1 MNKDINLTAMTDAEI
16 RTLLDATKKEY
27 TSRREAQKEQL
38 VKAFQKAFKD
48 LVDAG
53 FEVWYHNSNYPQLE
67 DVSRFEFSDSNDDD
81 D

>member
-16 RTLLDATKKEY
+16 RTLLDAATKEY
-27 TSRREAQKEQL
+27 ASRREAQKEQL
-38 VKAFQKAFKD
+38 VKAFQKAFED

-53 FEVWYHNSNYPQLE
+53 FEVWYNNSNYPQLE
-67 DVSRFEFSDSNDDD
+67 DVFRFEFSDSNDDD